1 MSRVFDALQKTGGHA
16 VPSPTATP
24 AEFVDALE
32 RGFRLDTLPSVH
44 AQLTPETRILFH
56 TDASGPGVERYRLLR
71 LRLNAVRAEA
81 EIKTVL
87 ITSPS
92 PREGKSTLALNLASV
107 LAEKKK
113 QSVLILEGDLRRPS
127 LARELGLRLPS
138 GLTQC
143 TRSDLGLQ
151 SAIYKVEPFGFYLFP
166 AGKPTDNPAELL
178 NSEWFAETMAR
189 LAESFDWVIIDSPP
203 AIPVV
208 DAASLNRRAD
218 ATIVVARADRTQ
230 QDAITETIQLLGQ
243 DRVLA
248 IILNAVEKLGRG
260 YNGYYE
266 YYDDHKNSQPTKR
279 KR

>member
-24 AEFVDALE
+24 VEFVDALE
-32 RGFRLDTLPSVH
+32 RGFRLDALATVQ

-56 TDASGPGVERYRLLR
+56 AVASGPGVERYRLLR

-87 ITSPS
+87 ITSPG

-113 QSVLILEGDLRRPS
+113 QSVLLLEADLRRPS

-151 SAIYKVEPFGFYLFP
+151 STIYKIEPFGFYLFP

-208 DAASLNRRAD
+208 DAVTLNRRAD

-230 QDAITETIQLLGQ
+230 QAAITETIQLLGQ

-248 IILNAVEKLGRG
+248 VILNGLEKFER
-260 YNGYYE
+260 GYYE
-266 YYDDHKNSQPTKR
+266 YYRHYGSENHKNGKT
-279 KR
+279 